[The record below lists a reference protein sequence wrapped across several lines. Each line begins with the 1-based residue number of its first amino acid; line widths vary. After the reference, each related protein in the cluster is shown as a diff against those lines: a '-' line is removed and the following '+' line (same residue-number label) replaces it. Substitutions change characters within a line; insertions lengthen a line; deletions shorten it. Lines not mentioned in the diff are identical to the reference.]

1 MSKESQLGN
10 LNISQNVFLPCLP
23 FCPLRLWVTPSI
35 SNPKPTAIPLRMLMK
50 LMPKSTTYEHN

>member
-23 FCPLRLWVTPSI
+23 FCPLRLWVTPSV
-35 SNPKPTAIPLRMLMK
+35 SNPKPHSNTFTNVDEIDAQV
-50 LMPKSTTYEHN
+50 NDV